1 MDGVICSPS
10 MQGSLEIQN
19 KLLLIWRK
27 MKGCCRKS
35 TKKLV
40 WVVIVVY
47 NMSFKS
53 SKKHIW
59 SMQVCYES
67 CSNYSCQKLYDVTF
81 HVNINPSH
89 LNIILNMLTHGWNGE
104 WMGEP
109 LLVQKD
115 P

>member
-1 MDGVICSPS
+1 
-10 MQGSLEIQN
+10 
-19 KLLLIWRK
+19 
-27 MKGCCRKS
+27 
-35 TKKLV
+35 
-40 WVVIVVY
+40 
-47 NMSFKS
+47 
-53 SKKHIW
+53 
-59 SMQVCYES
+59 MQVCYES